1 MPDGFDHDDIDNHD
15 DTDNHDYIDNDPG
28 EDPDENPD
36 DFTDVDGNEHRV
48 KDDNDHAAGESIGGD
63 ATNYL
68 IAQAARLLDEQA
80 EEAGWDNPSVLWR
93 VDMPTV
99 NDVID
104 IELDDSTFGLAMGFT
119 PLAEFECHPNDVLLG
134 LDIDGPAC
142 IGAALVTEAWSFPLD
157 ADGSVD
163 RTRVGGYTRPSEH
176 PQRVELR
183 MVLLVLRDGSAVAT
197 MRTRGDDEPRVFPLE
212 KMQLDGTVVRCLR
225 RAIGLHS
232 TPGGPSVPLEYIRT
246 RLTALSYVT
255 VAVGLVEAIEKDIG
269 VLGAREQKILDGQL
283 VGCAEQLEAA
293 VRDLV
298 HDTGFTRASWV
309 EVLDQAR
316 LAGVP
321 EILGSAGQLAWFDDA
336 LWADWLDVNLPSVDD
351 CIEKLRELE
360 PVVPRFVQYLLGRS
374 CF

>member
-1 MPDGFDHDDIDNHD
+1 MPDGFDHDDTDNHD
-15 DTDNHDYIDNDPG
+15 DADNDLG
-28 EDPDENPD
+28 EDPDD
-36 DFTDVDGNEHRV
+36 DADVYGNEHRV
-48 KDDNDHAAGESIGGD
+48 NDDHDHVAGEGIGGD
-63 ATNYL
+63 ATNFL

-80 EEAGWDNPSVLWR
+80 EDAGWDNPSVLWR

-104 IELDDSTFGLAMGFT
+104 IELDESTFGLAMGFV

-134 LDIDGPAC
+134 LDIDGPTC
-142 IGAALVTEAWSFPLD
+142 IGAALVTEAWSFPLE
-157 ADGSVD
+157 ADGPVD
-163 RTRVGGYTRPSEH
+163 RTRVGGYARPSEH
-176 PQRVELR
+176 PERVELR

-212 KMQLDGTVVRCLR
+212 SMQLDGTVVRCLR

-255 VAVGLVEAIEKDIG
+255 LAAGLVEAVEKDIG
-269 VLGAREQKILDGQL
+269 VLGAREQLVLDDQL
-283 VGCAEQLEAA
+283 VGSADQLEAA

-298 HDTGFTRASWV
+298 HDTGFTRDSWL
-309 EVLDQAR
+309 EVLDHAR
-316 LAGVP
+316 QTFVP
-321 EILGSAGQLAWFDDA
+321 EILGSAALLTWFDDA